1 MAVAAGPE
9 LQPTLTAS
17 RSPAW
22 LTAVGAFAAI
32 AVAWWCGHHALAL
45 LGVWH
50 GRSGGA
56 LRVIYAAGFAV
67 FAAQMVLSYLERPKR
82 AGRGQRAD
90 LDRLNVV
97 ALVPAFNEDP
107 AILKACVGS
116 MLGQTRRPQT
126 ICVTDDGSPIDYSD
140 VRAWAETAARA
151 AGVDL
156 LWIRQDNEG
165 KRHAQAAGVLATPQ
179 ADVYWTT
186 DSDSVSD
193 PRALDELLQP
203 LADPRVQSVAGVVLG
218 LNNDRSVLARITD
231 LWFVTAQLVDR
242 SALSTLG
249 SVWVNSGPVAVYRAP
264 VLRDNLAGYLS
275 ERFFAREVAFSDDS
289 MLTLYAMKRGRTVQ
303 QPTAFA
309 FAWMPE
315 TLDHHLR
322 QYVRWMRGSFIRSWW
337 RARYLPLSSPAYW
350 IHVYRW
356 TQAVLAA
363 VVFAAVVLVWPVA
376 HADLRTLP
384 WLAGVT
390 VGLAYCQTLRY
401 LTVARSDRSTWWRLC
416 TWLLAPAAAVWAAV
430 VLRSVRWYAVATCW
444 RTGWGTRNKVQL
456 RLSPD
461 TPHTN

>member
-1 MAVAAGPE
+1 MA
-9 LQPTLTAS
+9 
-17 RSPAW
+17 
-22 LTAVGAFAAI
+22 GAFAAI

-45 LGVWH
+45 LGVWQ
-50 GRSGGA
+50 GRSGGP
-56 LRVIYAAGFAV
+56 LTVVYAAGFAV
-67 FAAQMVLSYLERPKR
+67 FAVQMVLCCLERPKR
-82 AGRGQRAD
+82 ASDAQQTTLD
-90 LDRLNVV
+90 LLNVA

-107 AILKACVGS
+107 AALQACIQS
-116 MLGQTRRPQT
+116 KIDQTRRPQT

-140 VRAWAETAARA
+140 VRAWAEDAAEA
-151 AGVDL
+151 AGIGLV
-156 LWIRQDNEG
+156 WTRQDNQG
-165 KRHAQAAGVLATPQ
+165 KRHAQAAGVRATPE

-186 DSDSVSD
+186 DSDSLSD
-193 PRALDELLQP
+193 PRALAELLQP
-203 LADPRVQSVAGVVLG
+203 LADLRVQSVAGIVLG
-218 LNNDRSVLARITD
+218 LNNNRSVLARITD

-249 SVWVNSGPVAVYRAP
+249 SVWVNSGPVAVYRAG
-264 VLRDNLAGYLS
+264 VLRDNLDGYLS
-275 ERFFAREVAFSDDS
+275 ETFFNAEVGFSDDS

-309 FAWMPE
+309 FALMPE

-337 RARYLPLSSPAYW
+337 RGKYLPLSSPAYW

-356 TQAVLAA
+356 TQALLAA
-363 VVFAAVVLVWPVA
+363 VVFAGVVLVWPVA
-376 HADLRTLP
+376 RADLGTLP

-401 LTVARSDRSTWWRLC
+401 LTVARSDRTTRWRVC
-416 TWLLAPAAAVWAAV
+416 TWLLAPAAALWSAV
-430 VLRSVRWYAVATCW
+430 VLRGVRWYAVATCW

-461 TPHTN
+461 APHTN